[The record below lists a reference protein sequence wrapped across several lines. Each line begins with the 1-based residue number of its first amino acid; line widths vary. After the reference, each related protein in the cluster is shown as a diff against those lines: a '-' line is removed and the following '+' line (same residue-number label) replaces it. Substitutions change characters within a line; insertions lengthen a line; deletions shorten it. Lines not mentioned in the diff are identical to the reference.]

1 MICVTI
7 QNKSLEEIFAL
18 LENNIPSVQ
27 MAEIRLD
34 RCPLDIEGIEE
45 LFSYSDTPLI
55 ATCRVAGDGSGTW
68 EDAESKLMAAI
79 EAGAA
84 FVDLE
89 IEAPKETGKRL
100 RRACNEHGTTMI
112 RSCHY
117 FEGVPYVFV

>member
-18 LENNIPSVQ
+18 LENSIPSVQ

-68 EDAESKLMAAI
+68 EEAESKLMAAI

-84 FVDLE
+84 FIDLE
-89 IEAPKETGKRL
+89 IEAPKEIGKRL
-100 RRACNEHGTTMI
+100 RRACN
-112 RSCHY
+112 
-117 FEGVPYVFV
+117 

>member
-18 LENNIPSVQ
+18 LENSIPSVQ

-89 IEAPKETGKRL
+89 IERNRKTSKACMQRAWHYHDPVMPLFRGGSF
-100 RRACNEHGTTMI
+100 RRN
-112 RSCHY
+112 
-117 FEGVPYVFV
+117 PL